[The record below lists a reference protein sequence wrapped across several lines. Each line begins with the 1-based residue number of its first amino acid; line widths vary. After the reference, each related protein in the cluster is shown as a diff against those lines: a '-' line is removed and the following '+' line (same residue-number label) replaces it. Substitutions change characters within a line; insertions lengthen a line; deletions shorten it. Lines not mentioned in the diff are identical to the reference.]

1 VPTAEEAPQ
10 AMSKP
15 TPQIVTT
22 PDGTKLLS
30 TAAAVTL
37 YGISRDVLRQAL
49 LAGKIP
55 GARAPNGDDRHR
67 WWIPEEALEAWLAT
81 RQASG
86 GVTVAEAV
94 AAYGVSG
101 DSVRRA
107 LRAGKLPGAKRHTDH
122 EAWLIDKA
130 DLEAWVADRFAADR

>member
-1 VPTAEEAPQ
+1 MT
-10 AMSKP
+10 KP
-15 TPQIVTT
+15 RRDPQIVTT

-30 TAAAVTL
+30 TAAAVAL

-49 LAGKIP
+49 IAGRIP
-55 GARAPNGDDRHR
+55 GARPPDGDRRHR
-67 WWIPEEALEAWLAT
+67 WWIPEESLEEWLAT
-81 RQASG
+81 RQSA

-94 AAYGVSG
+94 AAYGVSP

-107 LRAGKLPGAKRHTDH
+107 LRAGKLPGTKRRTDH

-130 DLEAWVADRFAADR
+130 DLDAWVADRFAAER